1 MTESPALDPVEEHK
15 RELLATWVLK
25 HFETKADR
33 AEWLRLFEEKN
44 GKRIADDIKARMT
57 RIYRQQRGVARP

>member
-1 MTESPALDPVEEHK
+1 MTCDATENERRDH
-15 RELLATWVLK
+15 LARWVLK

>member
-1 MTESPALDPVEEHK
+1 MTESPALDPVEEEK
-15 RELLATWVLK
+15 RETLAAWVLK

-57 RIYRQQRGVARP
+57 RIYREQKRVGR

>member
-1 MTESPALDPVEEHK
+1 MPLDPVEEEK
-15 RELLATWVLK
+15 RETLAAWVLA

-33 AEWLRLFEEKN
+33 AAWLKQFEETN